1 MNSLMSDVVETSSS
15 YLYPCTIEY
24 SLICAGKYK
33 IRNVKQM
40 KEKVESSPKEVHTR
54 AFKKTRIFK
63 MK

>member
-33 IRNVKQM
+33 IQNVKQM
-40 KEKVESSPKEVHTR
+40 KEKVESSPKEVHKR
-54 AFKKTRIFK
+54 AFKKTCIF
-63 MK
+63 